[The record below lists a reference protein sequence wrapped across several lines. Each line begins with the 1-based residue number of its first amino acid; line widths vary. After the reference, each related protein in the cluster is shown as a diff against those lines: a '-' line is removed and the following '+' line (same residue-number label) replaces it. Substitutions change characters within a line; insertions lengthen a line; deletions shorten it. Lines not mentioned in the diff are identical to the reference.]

1 MKKYIDYYELLG
13 VNEQSTEQEIR
24 YAYRKK
30 AKKYHPDMH
39 AKETPE
45 EIQEAHRMFIL
56 VKEAYDTLTNTEERI
71 KYDKK
76 RANYLRKQEE
86 KRQQEELKRQ
96 EELRQQEQV
105 NINKESNERPA
116 YYDVWNTYKEVREE
130 EKKDS
135 IKARFERRK
144 KFIPKTKVKAVNGIV
159 NILGEIGFQAYKLK
173 REDKETKTR
182 YMLRNRY
189 NFLSAAAI
197 LIMLL
202 FGNSNKEVQ
211 PKDVEIIETMDENT
225 IETIIN
231 TIIEQAN
238 VKVLNNY
245 HTVEMGDTLS
255 ELAQRGH
262 ITMTTLK
269 EANNIDRDTIYLG
282 EELVIPYHINNDL
295 LEYYTETVSIN
306 NRSLEEIA
314 IEYNTDIES
323 LKVLNN
329 EGITEDN
336 MILTDEIL
344 VPKFLTEREYLH
356 LKYNVLDNKS
366 YVKHD

>member
-30 AKKYHPDMH
+30 AKKYHPDMQ
-39 AKETPE
+39 KNVSE
-45 EIQEAHRMFIL
+45 EEKQKNTQKFIKL
-56 VKEAYDTLTNTEERI
+56 TEAYEILSDTTKKIE
-71 KYDKK
+71 YDNK
-76 RANYLRKQEE
+76 RREYLRKQEE
-86 KRQQEELKRQ
+86 KRQREELKRQ

-105 NINKESNERPA
+105 NINKESKEKPA
-116 YYDVWNTYKEVREE
+116 YYDVWNTYKEVIEE

-144 KFIPKTKVKAVNGIV
+144 KFIPKTKIKAVNGII

-173 REDKETKTR
+173 KEDKETKTR

-189 NFLSAAAI
+189 NFLSATAI

-202 FGNSNKEVQ
+202 FGSSNKEVQ

-225 IETIIN
+225 IETIID

-269 EANNIDRDTIYLG
+269 EANNINRDTIYLG
-282 EELVIPYHINNDL
+282 EELIIPYHINNDL

-336 MILTDEIL
+336 IILTDEIL
-344 VPKFLTEREYLH
+344 VPKFLTEKEYLH
-356 LKYNVLDNKS
+356 LKYNVLDKS